1 MKTNKQTIVEFR
13 FPVTDEVLKS
23 AMLQLQRTPR
33 NEPFYSFVFVSDDDN
48 PKSSIRK
55 AREYFDR
62 LFGAS
67 NDVIVQ
73 NVSSTEDTDPERS
86 RTVQTIETRVFNGEK
101 DV

>member
-1 MKTNKQTIVEFR
+1 MKTTKQTIVEFR

-23 AMLQLQRTPR
+23 AMLQLQRGQK
-33 NEPFYSFVFVSDDDN
+33 NEVFYSFVFVSDDDN
-48 PKSSIRK
+48 PKASIKK

-67 NDVIVQ
+67 VDVIVQ
-73 NVSSTEDTDPERS
+73 SVTNVEDTNPERTRS
-86 RTVQTIETRVFNGEK
+86 EQTIETRTFNGEK